1 MKQIGNI
8 YFIAA
13 IAVIGKLFILFS
25 LGPTMWPPLLFRA
38 NPSLQA
44 VAFSALISL
53 Q

>member
-13 IAVIGKLFILFS
+13 IAVIGEFMALFGI
-25 LGPTMWPPLLFRA
+25 GPTVSSAFLLCA
-38 NPSLQA
+38 NIYLQA
-44 VAFSALISL
+44 VAFSALIFR